1 MKFDKVI
8 VLGLQQLFMQL
19 LDLCWG
25 CSLFNIVTAGREKI
39 SLHESL
45 LHCLM
50 FKTAVQGALSKPL
63 THVNN
68 NSVAK
73 GSMT

>member
-45 LHCLM
+45 LHH
-50 FKTAVQGALSKPL
+50 VQDCGPRGFVKALDARQQQQL
-63 THVNN
+63 
-68 NSVAK
+68 
-73 GSMT
+73 G